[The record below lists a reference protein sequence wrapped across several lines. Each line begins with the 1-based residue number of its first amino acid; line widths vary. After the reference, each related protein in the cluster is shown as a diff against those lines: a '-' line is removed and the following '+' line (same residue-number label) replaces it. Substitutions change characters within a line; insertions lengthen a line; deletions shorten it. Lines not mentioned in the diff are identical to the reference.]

1 MDQQPDKLF
10 RGKLK
15 DYKKPAPAGSWNRI
29 AGKLHKKNNRGIWL
43 KAAAAILLLAVAG
56 ILLFPTQDEP
66 VKKVIAEKVTPLE
79 KEEKTSRINE
89 IPPVKNPAPPLP
101 DKKTF
106 AVPDKKK
113 SEVQTK
119 STQRKDR
126 IAPATLQQAQEHK
139 LPLASAE
146 IIPEE
151 NPEKNV
157 VVVNEPVAEPTSEND
172 RSITL
177 VYSADEVNEK
187 YLNKNAVAEATSDE
201 KPSST
206 LRKLLDKAY
215 DLKHNQDPLG
225 ELRQKKNEILALNFR
240 SDKQRSQNK

>member
-15 DYKKPAPAGSWNRI
+15 DYKMPAPAGSWNRI
-29 AGKLHKKNNRGIWL
+29 AGNIRKKNNLGIWL

-66 VKKVIAEKVTPLE
+66 VKKVMAEKVTPPE

-89 IPPVKNPAPPLP
+89 VPPAENPAPPLP
-101 DKKTF
+101 DKKTL
-106 AVPDKKK
+106 VPDKKK
-113 SEVQTK
+113 SEVRTK
-119 STQRKDR
+119 STQRKDTV
-126 IAPATLQQAQEHK
+126 APATLQRVNENK
-139 LPLASAE
+139 PPLASAE
-146 IIPEE
+146 IVRKE
-151 NPEKNV
+151 NPEESIAV
-157 VVVNEPVAEPTSEND
+157 MNEPVAEPATEND

-177 VYSADEVNEK
+177 IYSADEVNEK
-187 YLNKNAVAEATSDE
+187 YLNKNAVAEATSDG